1 MKKVLFVAIIAT
13 LIAVGC
19 EKTTIINPQPEAGI
33 TFNTDMGKLTKDGTT
48 ADQTTLQAQG
58 FKVSAINAYDDI
70 YTTDNE
76 FNDFYYGMNNLGFT
90 YLGSS
95 WNIKNGQSYF
105 WPGTGKDL
113 VFFAVS
119 SKTQGV
125 VIPTISYVPEVKED
139 GFGISGTKDQNTGA
153 YSGIVVH
160 NFTIPSFKV
169 TSPEYAQEETTTTD
183 GTKISVGTQ
192 TGADDDL
199 MVAKV
204 VIQNQGETPT
214 DGVKGRVDL
223 NFEHTLSK
231 VQFVFTTSTTENY
244 PVQVTEV
251 KVLDVINEATLGVN
265 ATFADNARTST
276 NEYDWSPENDN
287 NLLATK
293 VVPSEGSNTSA
304 NYTNFVI
311 DYPLNLVNGK
321 ELPYATWLVIPQS
334 IEGKMVS
341 ISYTITDNTI
351 TDTNVDKVSEF
362 TSVFPLY
369 NDELISWARNQYVK
383 YKVNLSPNLITFNP
397 VVSEDWQSV
406 IEVGYSN

>member
-76 FNDFYYGMNNLGFT
+76 FNDIYYGMNNLGFK
-90 YLGSS
+90 YSGSS
-95 WNIKNGQSYF
+95 WNIENGQSYF

-125 VIPTISYVPEVKED
+125 VIPIISYDPEVKED

-160 NFTIPSFKV
+160 NFTIPGFKV
-169 TSPEYAQEETTTTD
+169 TSPKYAQEETTTTD

-265 ATFADNARTST
+265 ATFVNNARTST
-276 NEYDWSPENDN
+276 NEYDWSPEDNN

-293 VVPSEGSNTSA
+293 VVPDEGSNISA

-311 DYPLNLVNGK
+311 DYPLNLVKGE

-406 IEVGYSN
+406 IEVGHSN